1 MWFGS
6 KSVEYSQKT
15 MEKALKQVEKMSA
28 NLGGTEI
35 LRPLKDIYSQPCIPN
50 QPRQVNTH
58 AHTQD
63 LGGEW
68 EKKRCFSSVKLLP
81 LLVLTTIA
89 HIFLWAFHFIK
100 V

>member
-1 MWFGS
+1 MCFGS

-15 MEKALKQVEKMSA
+15 MEKALKKVEKMSA
-28 NLGGTEI
+28 DLGGTEI

-58 AHTQD
+58 AHTHTHTHTQD

-68 EKKRCFSSVKLLP
+68 EKRYCFSV
-81 LLVLTTIA
+81 
-89 HIFLWAFHFIK
+89 
-100 V
+100 

>member
-1 MWFGS
+1 MCFGS

-15 MEKALKQVEKMSA
+15 MEQALKQVEKMSA

-58 AHTQD
+58 AHTQTHAHTHKIWEAS
-63 LGGEW
+63 GE
-68 EKKRCFSSVKLLP
+68 KRDCFSV
-81 LLVLTTIA
+81 
-89 HIFLWAFHFIK
+89 
-100 V
+100 